1 MMWEFRAP
9 ERSSLDLLAL
19 KQLVRQGEG
28 ALIEF
33 KLKNNHPDK
42 ILRELVAFAN
52 SNGGTLLLGVRDDRE
67 IIGLKFG
74 EEDDFVLQK
83 YIHTHIHPP
92 LPYKNERYI
101 LPNEREVLLYKIPSS
116 SDKPHFVTID
126 EEPKAYIRVADRS
139 IQASKEMREI
149 LKGRRKNIE
158 VKFHY
163 GEKEKRL
170 MHYLGVHPT
179 ITRQKFM
186 DIAEI
191 PRKMASTT
199 LVRLVLANVLAIEP
213 AETEDQYRAIT
224 V

>member
-1 MMWEFRAP
+1 MTWEFRPP

-28 ALIEF
+28 AFIEF

-42 ILRELVAFAN
+42 IIRELVAFAN
-52 SNGGTLLLGVRDDRE
+52 SNGGMLLLGIRDDRE

-83 YIHTHIHPP
+83 YIHTHVHPP
-92 LPYKNERYI
+92 LPYQNERYI
-101 LPNEREVLLYKIPSS
+101 LPNEREVLIYKIPSS
-116 SDKPHFVTID
+116 PLKPHVVIL
-126 EEPKAYIRVADRS
+126 EGEPKAYIRVADRS

-149 LKGRRKNIE
+149 LKARRKNIQ

-163 GEKEKRL
+163 GEKEQKL
-170 MHYLGVHPT
+170 MHYLGDHET

-186 DIAEI
+186 EIAEI
-191 PRKMASTT
+191 PKKMASAT